1 MVEIL
6 KLKDNTTHMKTIT
19 VSISE
24 NEFERFGNNSEKI
37 DFKELLNKIS
47 IELARQAA
55 YQCHEIAK
63 RVGLS
68 TMTMDE
74 ISAEVK
80 AVRMNAKNRS

>member
-1 MVEIL
+1 
-6 KLKDNTTHMKTIT
+6 MKTIT

-24 NEFERFGNNSEKI
+24 NEFERFGINSEKI

-80 AVRMNAKNRS
+80 AVRLNAKNRS

>member
-1 MVEIL
+1 
-6 KLKDNTTHMKTIT
+6 MKTIT

-24 NEFERFGNNSEKI
+24 NEFERFGINSEKI
-37 DFKELLNKIS
+37 DFKDLLNKIS

>member
-1 MVEIL
+1 ML
-6 KLKDNTTHMKTIT
+6 FR
-19 VSISE
+19 S
-24 NEFERFGNNSEKI
+24 ERFGINSEKI

>member
-1 MVEIL
+1 
-6 KLKDNTTHMKTIT
+6 MKTIT

-24 NEFERFGNNSEKI
+24 NEFQKYGINAEVI

-55 YQCHEIAK
+55 YQCHEISK

-80 AVRMNAKNRS
+80 AVRLNAKNRS

>member
-1 MVEIL
+1 
-6 KLKDNTTHMKTIT
+6 MKMIT

-24 NEFERFGNNSEKI
+24 NEFQKYGINAEVI

-68 TMTMDE
+68 TMTIED
-74 ISAEVK
+74 INAEVK
-80 AVRMNAKNRS
+80 AVRLNAKNRS